1 MGLQDTQQT
10 EFGGERRRAF
20 MRAILRDLKALEH
33 MLGAGMIEEG
43 VTRIGAEQEMF
54 LIDRTGHPVPAALMA
69 LEAASSPHFTT
80 ELGLFQLELNLDAQ
94 RLGVDCF
101 RRLERQ
107 IAERLEHLA
116 RALGPHGVGFVL
128 TGILPSLR
136 KSDLG
141 IENMVPNPRYRALNR
156 AMTELRGAEYEI
168 SIKGADDLRL
178 KHDSVMVEAC
188 NASFQ
193 VHLQVGAKDFAR
205 LYNLA
210 QALAGPTLAAGTN
223 SPLLFGRRLWAETRI
238 ALFQQAVDTRSP
250 EMQREVSPRVTF
262 GDRWLRRSITELFR
276 EDIARFRTLVGIDP
290 GDDPLAALKSG
301 TVPKLEALRL
311 HNGTVYRWNR
321 GCYGI
326 TDGKPHLRIE
336 NRVLPSGPSVIDE
349 VANAAF
355 WIGLMKGLGSK
366 IEDVT
371 RRMAFDHA
379 RANFVSAA
387 RQGLGAHFVWLDGK
401 EVPALQLI
409 TEELLPAADAGLAAA
424 GVDAADRQRYLGV
437 VEQRIT
443 TGRTGSRWLLFSL
456 GAMGDEGTPGERLNA
471 LTLATVERQGKGL
484 PVSQWE
490 PARRA
495 EGGGWKHNYVK
506 VEQFMTTDL
515 YTVHEDDPIELAA
528 HLMDWHRVRHLP
540 VEDREHRLVGLVSYR
555 SLLRLLS
562 DHEALEDPAALK
574 PVSDVMKR
582 DPVVIGPDTTT
593 QRAIA
598 IMRERRVG
606 CLPVVSGGRL
616 VGIVTEHDFTDIA
629 GQLLEEKLGQ

>member
-1 MGLQDTQQT
+1 MGMQEAPT
-10 EFGGERRRAF
+10 EFGGEQRRAF
-20 MRAILRDLKALEH
+20 IRAILRDLKALEL
-33 MLGAGMIEEG
+33 MLAGGGIEEG

-54 LIDRTGHPVPAALMA
+54 LIDGTGHPVPAALMA
-69 LEAASSPHFTT
+69 LEAAHSPHFTT

-94 RLGVDCF
+94 RLGGDCF
-101 RRLERQ
+101 QRLEAQ
-107 IAERLEHLA
+107 IAERLRHLSQ
-116 RALGPHGVGFVL
+116 ALAPHGVGFVL
-128 TGILPSLR
+128 TGILPTLR
-136 KSDLG
+136 QSDLG
-141 IENMVPNPRYRALNR
+141 IENMVPNPRYKALNR
-156 AMTELRGAEYEI
+156 AMTELRGADYEI
-168 SIKGADDLRL
+168 AIKGADDLRL

-210 QALAGPTLAAGTN
+210 QALAGPVLAASTN

-250 EMQREVSPRVTF
+250 EIQRDVSPRVTF

-276 EDIARFRTLVGIDP
+276 EDIARFRTLVGIAP
-290 GDDPLAALKSG
+290 GDDPLAALKAG
-301 TVPKLEALRL
+301 AIPKLEALRL

-336 NRVLPSGPSVIDE
+336 NRVLPSGPSVADE

-355 WIGLMKGLGSK
+355 WIGLMVGLGAK
-366 IEDVT
+366 IEDIT
-371 RRMAFDHA
+371 RRMAFEHA
-379 RANFVSAA
+379 RLNFVSAA
-387 RQGLGAHFVWLDGK
+387 RQGLGAHFVWLDGA
-401 EVPALQLI
+401 EIGAHQLI
-409 TEELLPAADAGLAAA
+409 TEQLLPIADEGLATA
-424 GVDAADRQRYLGV
+424 GVDAPDRQRCLGII
-437 VEQRIT
+437 EQRVRS
-443 TGRTGSRWLLFSL
+443 GRTGSRWLLFSL
-456 GAMGDEGTPGERLNA
+456 AAMKDEGTLGERLNA
-471 LTLATVERQGKGL
+471 LTMATVARQREGH

-490 PARRA
+490 PAHRA

-506 VEQFMTTDL
+506 VEQYMTTDL
-515 YTVHEDDPIELAA
+515 YTVHEDDPVELAA

-555 SLLRLLS
+555 ALLRLLS
-562 DHEALEDPAALK
+562 DHDPEDGPAAMV
-574 PVSDVMKR
+574 PVSAVMKR

-598 IMRERRVG
+598 ILRSRRVG
-606 CLPVVSGGRL
+606 CLPVVQGGRL

-629 GQLLEEKLGQ
+629 GQLLEEKLGK